1 MFIIVH
7 GDKILSKSNYKNII
21 FKMHSLSVPSIDR
34 IVGHI
39 IMVDKKVLFR
49 FLKLARLQSNVCR
62 FFSCDIFGLINNS
75 KYMQEPSA
83 CLLFLQ
89 I

>member
-7 GDKILSKSNYKNII
+7 GDKTLSKSNYKNII
-21 FKMHSLSVPSIDR
+21 YKMHSLSIPSIDR
-34 IVGHI
+34 IVSHI
-39 IMVDKKVLFR
+39 IIVDKKVLFR
-49 FLKLARLQSNVCR
+49 FLKLARLQSNMCR
-62 FFSCDIFGLINNS
+62 FFSCDLFGLINYS

-83 CLLFLQ
+83 CLIFLQ

>member
-1 MFIIVH
+1 MFIIVY
-7 GDKILSKSNYKNII
+7 GDKTLSKSNNKNII
-21 FKMHSLSVPSIDR
+21 YKMHSLSIPSIDR
-34 IVGHI
+34 IVSHI

-49 FLKLARLQSNVCR
+49 FLKLARLQSNICR
-62 FFSCDIFGLINNS
+62 SFSCDIFGLINNS